1 MISFRKP
8 ANPPRSEGKVISKG
22 LGAAQKIVRETGEA
36 LLSLTG
42 WERTM
47 HVFWLLGPFILLIER
62 SPADLWLS
70 VIALTFAG
78 RSIARRE
85 GWWLRVTWVRLAFLF
100 WAACLALGMT
110 PHVFCLLLLAYQPPV
125 WRSSW
130 GGLPAG
136 CVSCQIL
143 RRP

>member
-1 MISFRKP
+1 MMFFRKP
-8 ANPPRSEGKVISKG
+8 ANTPRSEVKVISKS
-22 LGAAQKIVRETGEA
+22 LGTAKEIVRETGEA
-36 LLSLTG
+36 LRSLTG

-47 HVFWLLGPFILLIER
+47 HSFWLLGPFILLIER

-100 WAACLALGMT
+100 WAACLVSAALS
-110 PHVFCLLLLAYQPPV
+110 PLRPARSLAA
-125 WRSSW
+125 
-130 GGLPAG
+130 AG
-136 CVSCQIL
+136 FQKSMQD
-143 RRP
+143 